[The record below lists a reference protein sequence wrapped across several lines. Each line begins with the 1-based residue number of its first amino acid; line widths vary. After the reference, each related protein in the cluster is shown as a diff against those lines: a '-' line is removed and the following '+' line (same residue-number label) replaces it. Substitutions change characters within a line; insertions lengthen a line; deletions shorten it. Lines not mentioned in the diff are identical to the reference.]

1 MTSKIEFRSSTNI
14 EIKLSSLKYV
24 RGIELY
30 STFAKYIL
38 TPKAPIHKQ
47 HMLIKYAVDL
57 I

>member
-47 HMLIKYAVDL
+47 HMLIK
-57 I
+57 